1 MIYSYLYIALQ
12 KMKDIYISFITKPYN
27 QAYMA
32 IKPIIQYFKCNIWI
46 WYLKCI
52 ANLPNRRYK
61 YFFFKYV
68 QFHSLE
74 FLRPLKVLQILSHQY
89 LYANESLQ
97 IQLSRKFSK
106 FFLCE
111 WRKWMPNIGINDGN
125 AINYCQ
131 CNVDALAMHTLQ
143 QRPRIHDIWLQSTW
157 QTQLIPNLL
166 GTGWQS
172 THWALSFWGVSWWSV

>member
-12 KMKDIYISFITKPYN
+12 KMKDIYVSFITKPYN

-52 ANLPNRRYK
+52 ANLPNYK

-74 FLRPLKVLQILSHQY
+74 FLRAFKSFANTFSSISLHKWIIANSTFKKVFQV
-89 LYANESLQ
+89 
-97 IQLSRKFSK
+97 
-106 FFLCE
+106 FLCE

-131 CNVDALAMHTLQ
+131 CNWNALAMHTLQ